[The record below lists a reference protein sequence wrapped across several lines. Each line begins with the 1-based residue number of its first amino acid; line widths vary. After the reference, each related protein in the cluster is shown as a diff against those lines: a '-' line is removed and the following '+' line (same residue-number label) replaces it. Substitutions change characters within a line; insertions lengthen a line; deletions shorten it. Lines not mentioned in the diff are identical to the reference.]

1 MCQLC
6 FTEKAFIVRGDKKL
20 LLNKRSE
27 VFQRCRHR
35 DGHMLANFYSR
46 GRRNGN
52 RGGALDGVAEEDS
65 GGGGEASMSVVVE
78 EEEENQQVEVVN
90 DVLTQ
95 DGRQLR
101 ENTRVDYS
109 AFY

>member
-6 FTEKAFIVRGDKKL
+6 LTEKAFIVRGDKKL

-35 DGHMLANFYSR
+35 DRHMLANFYSR
-46 GRRNGN
+46 GRNTSHRDRVRDEGE
-52 RGGALDGVAEEDS
+52 EEDS
-65 GGGGEASMSVVVE
+65 GGGYDTSLPVVVE
-78 EEEENQQVEVVN
+78 EEDSDQLVTVYN
-90 DVLTQ
+90 DLDQ
-95 DGRQLR
+95 RGRRLR
-101 ENTRVDYS
+101 ESRRVDYS

>member
-1 MCQLC
+1 MVLMASAPRM
-6 FTEKAFIVRGDKKL
+6 FNLPYSMKNIPILGRLRYDKM
-20 LLNKRSE
+20 NKRSE

-65 GGGGEASMSVVVE
+65 GGG
-78 EEEENQQVEVVN
+78 
-90 DVLTQ
+90 
-95 DGRQLR
+95 
-101 ENTRVDYS
+101 
-109 AFY
+109 FYVCCT